1 MKKIVTLFALLL
13 CITTSAAYAE
23 QSVQNEKIID
33 LTPVNGVVPFS
44 TYFKSGTLNINRNS
58 ASVSISLTTSANQTV
73 SHIYHDVTVYK
84 NDTWISSERYENW
97 NKKSLSTS
105 FNVSAT
111 SGDYIDV
118 YVDHYTSHNGTT
130 EVGHNHKSL
139 TF

>member
-1 MKKIVTLFALLL
+1 MKKIVTLFAL
-13 CITTSAAYAE
+13 CCVVPFSAAYAE
-23 QSVQNEKIID
+23 QPIQTEKIID
-33 LTPVNGVVPFS
+33 LAPVNGVVPFS

-58 ASVSISLTTSANQTV
+58 ASVGIVLTTSANQTV

-84 NDTWISSERYENW
+84 NGTWISSERYENW
-97 NKKSLSTS
+97 NKKSLFTS
-105 FNVSAT
+105 FNVSAA

-130 EVGHNHKSL
+130 EVGHNHKAL